1 MTTLT
6 TNSQNLIV
14 NDLAVAFDDKSIFS
28 GVSFALEQGEIG
40 CLLGQSGCGK
50 TTVLRSIMG
59 FCQPQNGT
67 IHLADKLL
75 YNGQTGQTIA
85 PHLRQIGMVFQ
96 DYALFSHLTVADNI
110 CFGIKHLPKNEQQ
123 SRLDELLTLV
133 GMGDF
138 ARRYP
143 HELSGGQ
150 QQRVALARAFAMKP
164 SLILLDEPFSN
175 LDVELRASLSFE
187 VRELLK
193 SQNTTAIL
201 VTHDQAEAFAMAD
214 KIGVMA
220 DGKLQQWDTPNA
232 LYQQPASQAVANFV
246 GEGVLLPVEGVRD
259 DKVVTAVG
267 EIVCDNIAQV
277 CTSKDGDS
285 LVLIRPE
292 QVIIG
297 DGVPTTVGKLSF
309 KGGYW
314 QAHLQLAT
322 GEMVLAHLPTTAMPK
337 VGDTLKVRVKM
348 GWVVNLLPNQP

>member
-6 TNSQNLIV
+6 NNTQTSQNLIV
-14 NDLAVAFDDKSIFS
+14 NDLTVTFGNKTIFS
-28 GVSFALEQGEIG
+28 SISFALEQGEIG

-67 IHLADKLL
+67 IHLANKLL
-75 YNGQTGQTIA
+75 YNAQNKQNIA
-85 PHLRQIGMVFQ
+85 PHLRHIGMVFQ

-110 CFGIKHLPKNEQQ
+110 CFGIKHLAKNEQKT
-123 SRLDELLTLV
+123 RLDELLTLV
-133 GMGDF
+133 GMEDF

-150 QQRVALARAFAMKP
+150 QQRVALARAFALKP
-164 SLILLDEPFSN
+164 NLILLDEPFSN

-220 DGKLQQWDTPNA
+220 NGQLQQWDTPTN
-232 LYQQPASQAVANFV
+232 LYQKPASQAVASFV
-246 GEGVLLPVEGVRD
+246 GEGVLFPIQNVLDNQTSVQ
-259 DKVVTAVG
+259 TAVG
-267 EIVCDNIAQV
+267 IITCENANDAQENHH
-277 CTSKDGDS
+277 
-285 LVLIRPE
+285 VLIRPE
-292 QVIIG
+292 QVIISS
-297 DGVPTTVGKLSF
+297 DGIPVTLHKLNF
-309 KGGYW
+309 KGSYW
-314 QAHLQLAT
+314 QANLLLAT
-322 GEMVLAHLPTTAMPK
+322 GEEVLAHLPTHMTAK
-337 VGDTLKVRVKM
+337 VGDTLKVQVKK
-348 GWVVNLLPNQP
+348 GWVV